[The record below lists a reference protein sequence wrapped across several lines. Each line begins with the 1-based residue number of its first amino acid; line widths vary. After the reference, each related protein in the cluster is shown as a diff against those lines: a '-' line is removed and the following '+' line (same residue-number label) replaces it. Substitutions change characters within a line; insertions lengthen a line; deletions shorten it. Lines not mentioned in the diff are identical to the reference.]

1 MSLSPQDEEINPNPG
16 GSPDT
21 NPIPTPIKQANGQ
34 HPTKKTISVKDEFEP
49 AYDYAMIEGAGADSG
64 KPANPNGDDET
75 VSVFRNRNFMLL
87 WIAQGLSQTAQQI
100 LNITLVLY
108 VGKLTNDS
116 PTQTSIVTV
125 CFLLPG
131 VFFSAIAGVFVD
143 RYRKRTTL
151 LITNLTRALIVPWLF
166 FMSSLPLPIALP
178 SIFIITL
185 FFSTISQF
193 FNPAEAAIIPLLVK
207 PHQLTRANSLFQV
220 TLFATLFLGTSL
232 LGPLLPGIIGAENVF
247 LLMAALYALCV
258 VLVWWLPDNEHLAPR
273 EKEQTVWETVR
284 DLFKDVYEAWKF
296 IRTDTQIWLAIIYL
310 STVQTVL
317 FTMTAIGIPFV
328 GDKGLRQPPNT
339 IIFVLAP
346 LSIGLGIAVGLV
358 NVLSKPNIRMKVLV
372 RSCAALGLSLMSVG
386 LVKPIADLWVLIF
399 TPGVPIGGP
408 ALLLLLIVLSM
419 PFGFAVGLLNIPSLT
434 ILQERSPKDLVGR
447 VFAAYFTF
455 ANGVSIIPIL
465 FAGALG
471 DIFGSIF
478 GPTYAVVPVFFL
490 FGLIIIG
497 VAYYGHVRGKR

>member
-1 MSLSPQDEEINPNPG
+1 MSLSPQDEELNPNPG

-21 NPIPTPIKQANGQ
+21 KPTPAPSANGQ
-34 HPTKKTISVKDEFEP
+34 PPPKPRISVKDEFEP

-64 KPANPNGDDET
+64 KPPDPDDKEEH

-87 WIAQGLSQTAQQI
+87 WIAQALSQTAQQT

-143 RYRKRTTL
+143 RFRKRTTL

-166 FMSSLPLPIALP
+166 FMSGLPLPIALP
-178 SIFIITL
+178 TIFIITL

-247 LLMAALYALCV
+247 LVMSALYAVCV
-258 VLVWWLPDNEHLAPR
+258 VLVWWLPDNEQLAPR
-273 EKEQTVWETVR
+273 EKEQTVWETAR
-284 DLFKDVYEAWKF
+284 DLFKDVYVAWKF

-346 LSIGLGIAVGLV
+346 LSIGLGIAVALV
-358 NVLSKPNIRMKVLV
+358 NVLSKPSTRMKVLV
-372 RSCAALGLSLMSVG
+372 RACAGLGLAMISVG
-386 LVKPIADLWVLIF
+386 LVKPIADLWVVIF

-408 ALLLLLIVLSM
+408 GLIFLLIVLSM
-419 PFGFAVGLLNIPSLT
+419 PFGFAIGLLNIPSLT
-434 ILQERSPKDLVGR
+434 ILQERSPKVLVGR

-478 GPTYAVVPVFFL
+478 GPTYGVVPVFFL

-497 VAYYGHVRGKR
+497 VAYYSYQRGKR